1 MKEQHTAHTGV
12 VVQGAL
18 LLGLATVTSKL
29 LGTLQKIPLQNIAG
43 DGVFGIY
50 NTVYP
55 FYILLTVIATAGI
68 PVAVARLVADAEA
81 DHDRTSSYQI
91 AAAGL
96 MMMSISGVVGFIAMY
111 LGAGTLAGWIGNMH
125 TEAAI
130 RASSF
135 AMLILPVLAVL
146 RGYDQ
151 GRGRMV
157 TTAVSQ
163 VIEQTARVIVMIMLL
178 FLLYIYESTEAEM
191 AAGATFGSFAG
202 ALFAFIVLL
211 ITMGRRRWRAVQ
223 DIHAVGES
231 SDSNIITSVFN
242 VSGIWLWM
250 KRLAWTALPICLG
263 AIVVPMMNVVDTF
276 TLPRLLHS
284 SGWSEMEAMEQLGVY
299 SRAFPLVQLVTMV
312 ASSLAVGLVPALVL
326 ARRSGDAKQVQAL
339 TAAAMKW
346 TWLLAA
352 ASAVGLTALAA
363 HVNAALYMEDKGTL
377 VFVLVSCTA
386 LPGALQAVCAAML
399 QGVGAV
405 VAPALHLLAA
415 ALVKV
420 SLNVWLV
427 PTLGLEGAALSALAS
442 LTVAAMLGARALA
455 RAGGAGPAVWAWG
468 PARLALALAAMGGAV
483 WLTASAVAHL
493 CGGGRG
499 GASAATAIGV
509 LLGAILFGALA
520 VTLRLVRPAELA
532 ALPKVGQ
539 RLAALA
545 ARLTRVK

>member
-1 MKEQHTAHTGV
+1 MKKQHTAHTGV

-68 PVAVARLVADAEA
+68 PIAVARLVADAEA
-81 DHDRTSSYQI
+81 AHDRTGTYQI

-96 MMMSISGVVGFIAMY
+96 TMMSITGVVGFVAMY
-111 LGAGTLAGWIGNMH
+111 MGAGNIAGWIGNMH

-130 RASSF
+130 RASSY
-135 AMLILPVLAVL
+135 AMLILPILAVL

-151 GRGRMV
+151 GRGRMA

-163 VIEQTARVIVMIMLL
+163 VVEQTARVIVMIVLL
-178 FLLYIYESTEAEM
+178 LVLYVYESTEAEL
-191 AAGATFGSFAG
+191 AAGAAFGSFAG
-202 ALFAFIVLL
+202 ALFAFMVLV
-211 ITMGRRRWRAVQ
+211 ITMVRRRWKSVQHMRATGTIQ
-223 DIHAVGES
+223 APTIRNS
-231 SDSNIITSVFN
+231 ISDM
-242 VSGIWLWM
+242 SGVWLWM
-250 KRLAWTALPICLG
+250 RRLAWTALPICLG
-263 AIVVPMMNVVDTF
+263 AVVVPMMNVVDTF
-276 TLPRLLHS
+276 TLPRLLNE
-284 SGWSEMEAMEQLGVY
+284 SGASELEAMEQFGVY

-326 ARRSGDAKQVQAL
+326 AQRSGDAKQVQSL

-352 ASAVGLTALAA
+352 ASAVGLIALAA

-377 VFVLVSCTA
+377 VFVLVACTA

-405 VAPALHLLAA
+405 AAPALHLLVA

-427 PTLGLEGAALSALAS
+427 PTFGLEGAALSALAS
-442 LTVAAMLGARALA
+442 LSLAALLGARSLA
-455 RAGGAGPAVWAWG
+455 RAGGAGPSVWAWG
-468 PARLALALAAMGGAV
+468 SARLALALAAMGGAV
-483 WLTASAVAHL
+483 WLTATAVAHL

-509 LLGAILFGALA
+509 LLGALLFGALA

-532 ALPKVGQ
+532 ALPKVGR

-545 ARLTRVK
+545 TRLTRDN